1 MSILVLNRF
10 NPQYNPIKKWF
21 RECPEDV
28 ILFVPMAY
36 IDFYPKD
43 CFTVVKYLKEQ
54 TKFQGIISTK
64 PQMVKYAKSM
74 VLTRYSP

>member
-43 CFTVVKYLKEQ
+43 CFTVVKG
-54 TKFQGIISTK
+54 FDN
-64 PQMVKYAKSM
+64 
-74 VLTRYSP
+74 

>member
-43 CFTVVKYLKEQ
+43 CFTVVKGFDNYDITAVIFHIEYKLRQ
-54 TKFQGIISTK
+54 PRTLIT
-64 PQMVKYAKSM
+64 P
-74 VLTRYSP
+74 